1 MNMLAPHSIALLP
14 EHIANQIAAGEVVQR
29 PESIIKE
36 LVENALDAEATSIL
50 VIVHKAGK
58 QAIHV
63 IDNGS
68 GMPKEDIILSIQR
81 HATSKIKTTQ
91 DLENISTLGFRG
103 EALASIAAV
112 SHLEIKSRTSNSD
125 HGWSL
130 TIEPLQEHVLEPCQ
144 TEIGTQVI
152 VKNMFFNVP
161 ARKKFLKSDMVES
174 RYISETMYRSA
185 LGHPECRFT
194 FYDGDSLVFDV
205 PQSDL
210 IGRIQA
216 LYSKEVSE
224 GLLPLQYDSN
234 DVHISGYIGLP
245 HLAKQSRA
253 GQHFFMNTRPIIS
266 RSLAHAVF
274 QPFEHLI
281 EKNMHPF
288 FVVNLTLNPT
298 KVDVNVHPQKHE
310 VKFEYERGIYNA
322 IHQAVSNALSK
333 AHVIPEMQFRQQ
345 IADQPFERLSIL
357 THQDHSNTDT
367 PAYVNRLTGEI
378 ISRDNQSLGHHRSE
392 TDTVTNQH
400 RTAFEHLFG
409 SDEPLIN
416 TPHSNIQ
423 QPKRLFGS
431 MWQLHA
437 KYIFVQNEE
446 GVMIIDQHAA
456 HERIIYERSLK
467 ALNEQALKG
476 QTLLFPIPLQLL
488 PGDQM
493 LFTQIRTDLESL
505 GFSFLE
511 NAGQVQIQAVPFD
524 IAAGTEHLAVQEI
537 ITQYREFE
545 QVRPHGSRD
554 NLAASMGCKAAIKA
568 GHVLTTDEIR
578 SLINELFACGMPGV
592 CPHGRPIILEMQLRE
607 FDRRFGRT
615 S

>member
-1 MNMLAPHSIALLP
+1 MNMLSPHSIALLP

-36 LVENALDAEATSIL
+36 LVENALDAGATSIL
-50 VIVHKAGK
+50 VIAHKAGK

-68 GMPKEDIILSIQR
+68 GMRKEDLILSIQR

-91 DLENISTLGFRG
+91 DLERISTLGFRG

-112 SHLEIKSRTSNSD
+112 SHLEIKSRTSDTD

-161 ARKKFLKSDMVES
+161 ARKKFLKSDMVEF
-174 RYISETMYRSA
+174 RHISETMFRSA

-216 LYSKEVSE
+216 LYGKEVSE
-224 GLLPLQYDSN
+224 GLLEIDHITN
-234 DVHISGYIGLP
+234 DVQISGFIGLP

-288 FVVNLTLNPT
+288 FVVNLTLDPT

-357 THQDHSNTDT
+357 KHQDHSNTEAST
-367 PAYVNRLTGEI
+367 YVNRLTGEI
-378 ISRDNQSLGHHRSE
+378 ISRNVQSEVYHRSE
-392 TDTVTNQH
+392 TGTVTSQH

-409 SDEPLIN
+409 TEEPLIN
-416 TPHSNIQ
+416 SPNSDIQHS
-423 QPKRLFGS
+423 KRVLGS
-431 MWQLHA
+431 IWQLHA
-437 KYIFVQNEE
+437 KYIFVQSEE

-467 ALNEQALKG
+467 ALNEQAVQG
-476 QTLLFPIPLQLL
+476 QTLLFPIPLQLF
-488 PGDQM
+488 PEDQL
-493 LFTQIRTDLESL
+493 LFTHIRNDLESL
-505 GFSFLE
+505 GFSFVE
-511 NAGQVQIQAVPFD
+511 IAGQLQIQAVPFD
-524 IAAGTEHLAVQEI
+524 ITAGTEHLAIQDI
-537 ITQYREFE
+537 ITQYREYE
-545 QVRPHGSRD
+545 QIRPQGSRD

-568 GHVLTTDEIR
+568 GNVLSIEEMK
-578 SLINELFACGMPGV
+578 SLVHDLFTCEMPGV